1 MKNMDTQQKEELLQL
16 LKDFYA
22 ISGQRTAIFNS
33 NNQVILEY
41 PDHHPFCMEIRKSP
55 EGQRRCRESDLYG
68 LKEAQKHKDYV
79 IYRCH
84 ANLIEV
90 CAPIKDE
97 CGIIGYLMFG
107 QQILNTNIDGQRAKT
122 MSNCADLIPDFN
134 LRQALF
140 NKIRRIDAEYLKA
153 SANILLT
160 CASYICI
167 KKLLRS
173 NSNQLWIQIKDYV
186 DANAADTIS
195 LKDMAKDLYVS
206 VATICKTAKQ
216 YSGMTVI
223 QLITNK
229 RIEMAKK
236 YLLNTS
242 LPVNEIAALVGI
254 KDYNYFSRLFKQRVG
269 MSPRQFRNNKQN

>member
-33 NNQVILEY
+33 HNQVILEY
-41 PDHHPFCMEIRKSP
+41 PDHNPFCMEIRKSP
-55 EGQRRCRESDLYG
+55 KGQRRCRECDLYG
-68 LKEAQKHKDYV
+68 LQQAQQQKDYV

-107 QQILNTNIDGQRAKT
+107 QLVLNTDIDQQKTKT
-122 MSNCADLIPDFN
+122 MSNCADLIPDYN
-134 LRQALF
+134 LRQELF
-140 NKIRRIDAEYLKA
+140 NRLRRTDAEYLKA

-167 KKLLRS
+167 KKLLRV
-173 NSNQLWIQIKDYV
+173 NSNQLWIQIKDYI
-186 DANAADTIS
+186 DANATETIS

-216 YSGMTVI
+216 HSGMTVT
-223 QLITNK
+223 QLVTNK

-236 YLLNTS
+236 YLQNTS
-242 LPVNEIAALVGI
+242 LPIGEVAALVGI

-269 MSPRQFRNNKQN
+269 VPPRQFRQLSKP

>member
-1 MKNMDTQQKEELLQL
+1 MKNMDTRQKEELLEL
-16 LKDFYA
+16 LKDFYE
-22 ISGQRTAIFNS
+22 ISGQRTAVFNS
-33 NNQVILEY
+33 HNQVILEY
-41 PDHHPFCMEIRKSP
+41 PDHNPFCMEIRKSP
-55 EGQRRCRESDLYG
+55 EGQRRCRECDLYG
-68 LKEAQKHKDYV
+68 LKEAQKRQNYV

-107 QQILNTNIDGQRAKT
+107 QLILNTDIDEQKAKT
-122 MSNCADLIPDFN
+122 MSGCSDLIPDLK
-134 LRQALF
+134 LREALF
-140 NKIRRIDAEYLKA
+140 NKLRRTGADYLKA

-167 KKLLRS
+167 KKLLRA
-173 NSNQLWIQIKDYV
+173 NSNQLWTQIKDYI
-186 DANAADTIS
+186 DANAADTIT
-195 LKDMAKDLYVS
+195 LKSMANDLYVS

-216 YSGMTVI
+216 YSGSTVI

-236 YLLNTS
+236 YLINTE
-242 LPVNEIAALVGI
+242 LPIGEISTLVGI

-269 MSPRQFRNNKQN
+269 MSPREFRKSR